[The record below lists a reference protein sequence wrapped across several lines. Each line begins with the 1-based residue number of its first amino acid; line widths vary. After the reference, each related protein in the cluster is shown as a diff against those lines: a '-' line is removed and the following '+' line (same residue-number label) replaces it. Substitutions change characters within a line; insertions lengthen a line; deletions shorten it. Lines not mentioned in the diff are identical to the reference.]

1 VRKIGRLLWSVIL
14 VIGIIWGYQNRA
26 TVGPKITSAVAF
38 YQTKL
43 TDALSGNLG
52 SSLLDADDQASDT
65 ESSSESSTTAKN
77 SSSKTAT
84 STSKKTSQQAARVS
98 TKAATPVESI
108 VKGIKL
114 SNKYYYQFDDELS
127 PSGRQVFKDAVAT
140 YNQTGIVKLVAGQ
153 APTGGNQITFNVY
166 HKKMQ
171 HFSTSIELGHGGPK
185 IIERISWYGTEYQ
198 NQATASLNGSYSRS
212 YSDAVAVHELGH
224 ALGMDHSSKKSS
236 VMYPISQGKTALST
250 ADLASLKLIYQQ
262 S

>member
-1 VRKIGRLLWSVIL
+1 MRKIGRLLWSVVLI
-14 VIGIIWGYQNRA
+14 IGIIWGYQHRA
-26 TVGPKITSAVAF
+26 TVGPQLTSAVAF

-52 SSLLDADDQASDT
+52 SSLLDADNQASNPKGSKASSVT
-65 ESSSESSTTAKN
+65 NSRSSS
-77 SSSKTAT
+77 TAT
-84 STSKKTSQQAARVS
+84 RASQKTTQQTAS

-108 VKGIKL
+108 VQGIKL
-114 SNKYYYQFDDELS
+114 SNKYYYQFDDDLS
-127 PSGRQVFKDAVAT
+127 TAGRQVFKDAVAT

-224 ALGMDHSSKKSS
+224 ALGMDHSAKKSS
-236 VMYPISQGKTALST
+236 VMYPISQGRTALST